1 MDGSPKKNIYILEG
15 AITMETM
22 EKVIENVKDVA
33 PAEAAQTVVKVATMK
48 PNKNVIKTGGI
59 IAGAVALVVGVGF
72 AIYSAVKPK
81 EAVEAN
87 EPDCEAETHEDNEVQ
102 ED

>member
-1 MDGSPKKNIYILEG
+1 
-15 AITMETM
+15 METM

-33 PAEAAQTVVKVATMK
+33 PAEAVQTAVKVATAK

-72 AIYSAVKPK
+72 AIYSAVKGEK
-81 EAVEAN
+81 TVEVN